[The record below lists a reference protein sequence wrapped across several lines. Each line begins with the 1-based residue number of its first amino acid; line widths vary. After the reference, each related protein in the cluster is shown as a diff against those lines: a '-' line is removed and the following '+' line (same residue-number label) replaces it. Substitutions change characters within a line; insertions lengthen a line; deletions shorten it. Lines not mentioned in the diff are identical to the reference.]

1 MGTRIGFDMVTK
13 ITRIVCDTVTI
24 GGIDSRD
31 GARARVLLG
40 DRICATS
47 CAAVGTAIERVGAH
61 RAATALQPAG
71 HRKIE
76 ARAPPRLTFRH
87 ERTTNSISDEF
98 LLARA
103 RRDGA
108 PDWAHGILDA
118 TECPN
123 QGSRTRRSAG
133 CSRAYMLTAQ
143 RLLPDRVKHCVSS
156 SVWPSR
162 LPSRKACLCGT
173 TTLLPRATHGRVPPG
188 RPITRVHRVA
198 TMGALAVPAG
208 HRDSIHQDNRRV
220 ARHSCVDNCGLVAGH
235 STGSTACAT
244 NERQDKVGL

>member
-1 MGTRIGFDMVTK
+1 MSAPPTLSRMNFFWLVHVVMELPTGLMGFWTPQNAPIRG
-13 ITRIVCDTVTI
+13 
-24 GGIDSRD
+24 
-31 GARARVLLG
+31 LG
-40 DRICATS
+40 
-47 CAAVGTAIERVGAH
+47 
-61 RAATALQPAG
+61 PAG
-71 HRKIE
+71 ALVVRV
-76 ARAPPRLTFRH
+76 R
-87 ERTTNSISDEF
+87 IS
-98 LLARA
+98 
-103 RRDGA
+103 
-108 PDWAHGILDA
+108 
-118 TECPN
+118 
-123 QGSRTRRSAG
+123 
-133 CSRAYMLTAQ
+133 LTAQ

-220 ARHSCVDNCGLVAGH
+220 ARHSCVDNCGLVAGR